1 MTEFNLQGIGLT
13 SRRTRERLVD
23 DLKASGIKDEGVL
36 DVIATVPRHIFVDEA
51 IAHRAYEDKALPI
64 GHGQTISQPY
74 VVARMTAALLGS
86 LRRAGRE
93 PRRVLEIGTGS
104 GYQTAV
110 LASLVE
116 TVFSVERI
124 RDLLERARTRLRAMD
139 VHNVRLR
146 HDDGNLGWAAEA
158 PFDAV
163 LVTAGA
169 SHVPDALMEQ
179 LRDGS
184 PLVIP
189 VGRGDVQQLLLLER
203 DGDAPLAAGARW
215 RLERADGGWR
225 LVP

>member
-13 SRRTRERLVD
+13 SRRTRERLVAH
-23 DLKASGIKDEGVL
+23 LKASGIKDEEVL

-51 IAHRAYEDKALPI
+51 LAHRAYEDNALPI

-110 LASLVE
+110 LASLVG

-124 RDLLERARTRLRAMD
+124 RDLVERARTRLRAMD
-139 VHNVRLR
+139 VRNVRLR

-189 VGRGDVQQLLLLER
+189 VGRGDVQQLKLLER
-203 DGDAPLAAGARW
+203 DGDAWRQQTLEDVRFVPLVQGT
-215 RLERADGGWR
+215 RL
-225 LVP
+225 

>member
-1 MTEFNLQGIGLT
+1 
-13 SRRTRERLVD
+13 VAH
-23 DLKASGIKDEGVL
+23 LKASGIKDEEVL

-51 IAHRAYEDKALPI
+51 LAHRAYEDNALPI

-110 LASLVE
+110 LASLVG

-124 RDLLERARTRLRAMD
+124 RDLSERARTRLRAMD
-139 VHNVRLR
+139 VRNVRLR

-189 VGRGDVQQLLLLER
+189 VGRGDVQQLKLLER
-203 DGDAPLAAGARW
+203 DGDAWRQQTLEDVRFVPLVQGT
-215 RLERADGGWR
+215 RL
-225 LVP
+225 

>member
-13 SRRTRERLVD
+13 SRRTRERLVAH
-23 DLKASGIKDEGVL
+23 LKTSGIADEEVL

-51 IAHRAYEDKALPI
+51 IAHRAYEDNALPI

-86 LRRAGRE
+86 LRRAGRV

-139 VHNVRLR
+139 VRNVRLR
-146 HDDGNLGWAAEA
+146 HDDGNLGWASEA

-189 VGRGDVQQLLLLER
+189 VGRGDVQQLKLLER
-203 DGDAPLAAGARW
+203 EGDAW
-215 RLERADGGWR
+215 RQQTLEDVRFVP
-225 LVP
+225 LVPGTRR

>member
-13 SRRTRERLVD
+13 SRRTRERLVA
-23 DLKASGIKDEGVL
+23 DLKAAGITDEGVL

-51 IAHRAYEDKALPI
+51 LAHRAYEDKALPI

-93 PRRVLEIGTGS
+93 PRRILEIGTGS

-124 RDLLERARTRLRAMD
+124 RDLLERARMRLRAMD
-139 VHNVRLR
+139 VRNVRLR

-179 LRDGS
+179 LGDGA

-189 VGRGDVQQLLLLER
+189 VGRGDVQQLKLLER
-203 DGDAPLAAGARW
+203 DGD
-215 RLERADGGWR
+215 GWR
-225 LVP
+225 TQTLEDVRFVPLVQGTRR

>member
-203 DGDAPLAAGARW
+203 DGDAWRQQTLEDVRFVPLVKGTR
-215 RLERADGGWR
+215 R
-225 LVP
+225 

>member
-13 SRRTRERLVD
+13 SRRTRERLVAH
-23 DLKASGIKDEGVL
+23 LKASGITDDEVL

-93 PRRVLEIGTGS
+93 PQRILEIGTGS

-139 VHNVRLR
+139 VRNVRLR

-158 PFDAV
+158 PFDGV
-163 LVTAGA
+163 IVTAGA

-189 VGRGDVQQLLLLER
+189 VGRGDLQQLKLLER
-203 DGDAPLAAGARW
+203 DGEAWRQQTLDDVRFVPLVQGTR
-215 RLERADGGWR
+215 R
-225 LVP
+225 

>member
-189 VGRGDVQQLLLLER
+189 VGRGDVQQLKLLER
-203 DGDAPLAAGARW
+203 DGDAWRQQTLEDVRFVPLVKGTR
-215 RLERADGGWR
+215 R
-225 LVP
+225 

>member
-13 SRRTRERLVD
+13 SRRTRERLVAH
-23 DLKASGIKDEGVL
+23 LKTSGITDEEVL

-51 IAHRAYEDKALPI
+51 IAHRAYEDNALPI
-64 GHGQTISQPY
+64 GYGQTISQPY

-110 LASLVE
+110 LASLVG

-124 RDLLERARTRLRAMD
+124 RDLSERARTRLRAMD
-139 VHNVRLR
+139 VRNVRLR

-189 VGRGDVQQLLLLER
+189 VGRGDVQQLKLLER
-203 DGDAPLAAGARW
+203 DGDAWRQQTLEDVRFVPLVQGIR
-215 RLERADGGWR
+215 R
-225 LVP
+225 

>member
-1 MTEFNLQGIGLT
+1 MTALDLQGIGLT
-13 SRRTRERLVD
+13 SRRTRERLVA
-23 DLKASGIKDEGVL
+23 DLKAAGITDELVL

-51 IAHRAYEDKALPI
+51 LAHRAYDDKALPI

-139 VHNVRLR
+139 VRNVRLR

-189 VGRGDVQQLLLLER
+189 VGRGDLQQLKLLER
-203 DGDAPLAAGARW
+203 DGDAWRTQTLEDVRFVPLVQGTR
-215 RLERADGGWR
+215 R
-225 LVP
+225 

>member
-13 SRRTRERLVD
+13 SRRTRERLVAH
-23 DLKASGIKDEGVL
+23 LKTSGITDEEVL

-51 IAHRAYEDKALPI
+51 IAHRAYEDNALPI

-139 VHNVRLR
+139 VRNVRLR

-189 VGRGDVQQLLLLER
+189 VGRGDVQQLKLFER
-203 DGDAPLAAGARW
+203 DGDAWRQQTLEDVRFVPLVQGTR
-215 RLERADGGWR
+215 R
-225 LVP
+225 

>member
-13 SRRTRERLVD
+13 SRRTRERLVAH
-23 DLKASGIKDEGVL
+23 LKASGITDDEVL

-93 PRRVLEIGTGS
+93 PRRILEIGTGS

-139 VHNVRLR
+139 VRNVRLR

-158 PFDAV
+158 PFDGV
-163 LVTAGA
+163 IVTAGA
-169 SHVPDALMEQ
+169 SHVPEALMEQ

-189 VGRGDVQQLLLLER
+189 VGRGELQQLKLLER
-203 DGDAPLAAGARW
+203 DGEAWRQQTLDDVRFVPLVQGTR
-215 RLERADGGWR
+215 R
-225 LVP
+225 

>member
-23 DLKASGIKDEGVL
+23 DLKAAGIKDEGVL

-203 DGDAPLAAGARW
+203 DGDAWRQQTLEDVRFVPLVKGTR
-215 RLERADGGWR
+215 R
-225 LVP
+225 

>member
-13 SRRTRERLVD
+13 SRRTRERLVAH
-23 DLKASGIKDEGVL
+23 LKASGITDEAVL

-51 IAHRAYEDKALPI
+51 LAHRAYEDNALPI

-86 LRRAGRE
+86 LRRAGRQ
-93 PRRVLEIGTGS
+93 PQRILEIGTGS

-110 LASLVE
+110 LASLVG

-139 VHNVRLR
+139 VRNVHLR
-146 HDDGNLGWAAEA
+146 HDDGNLGWVAEA

-189 VGRGDVQQLLLLER
+189 VGRGDVQQLQLLER
-203 DGDAPLAAGARW
+203 DGDAWRQQTLEDVRFVPLVQGTR
-215 RLERADGGWR
+215 
-225 LVP
+225 P

>member
-189 VGRGDVQQLLLLER
+189 VGRGDVQQLKLFER
-203 DGDAPLAAGARW
+203 DGDAWRQQTLEDVRFVPLVKGTR
-215 RLERADGGWR
+215 R
-225 LVP
+225 

>member
-13 SRRTRERLVD
+13 SRRTRERLVAH
-23 DLKASGIKDEGVL
+23 LKASGITDDEVL

-93 PRRVLEIGTGS
+93 PQRILEIGTGS

-139 VHNVRLR
+139 VRNVRLR

-158 PFDAV
+158 PFDGV
-163 LVTAGA
+163 IVTAGA
-169 SHVPDALMEQ
+169 SHVPEALMEQ

-189 VGRGDVQQLLLLER
+189 VGRGDLQQLKLLER
-203 DGDAPLAAGARW
+203 DGEAWRQQTLDDVRFVPLVQGTR
-215 RLERADGGWR
+215 R
-225 LVP
+225 

>member
-23 DLKASGIKDEGVL
+23 DLKASGIKDESVL

-189 VGRGDVQQLLLLER
+189 VGRGEVQQLKLFER
-203 DGDAPLAAGARW
+203 DGDAWRQQTLEDVRFVPLVKGTR
-215 RLERADGGWR
+215 R
-225 LVP
+225 

>member
-1 MTEFNLQGIGLT
+1 MAH
-13 SRRTRERLVD
+13 
-23 DLKASGIKDEGVL
+23 LKASGIKDEEVL

-51 IAHRAYEDKALPI
+51 LAHRAYEDNALPI

-110 LASLVE
+110 LASLVG

-124 RDLLERARTRLRAMD
+124 RDLSERARTRLRAMD
-139 VHNVRLR
+139 VRNVRLR

-189 VGRGDVQQLLLLER
+189 VGRGDVQQLKLLER
-203 DGDAPLAAGARW
+203 DGDAWRQQTLEDVRFVPLVQGT
-215 RLERADGGWR
+215 RL
-225 LVP
+225 

>member
-1 MTEFNLQGIGLT
+1 MTALNLQGIGLT
-13 SRRTRERLVD
+13 SRRTRERLVA
-23 DLKASGIKDEGVL
+23 DLKAAGITDELVL

-51 IAHRAYEDKALPI
+51 LAHRAYDDKALPI

-139 VHNVRLR
+139 VRNVRLR

-189 VGRGDVQQLLLLER
+189 VGRGDLQQLKLLER
-203 DGDAPLAAGARW
+203 DGDAWRTQTLEDVRFVPLVQGTR
-215 RLERADGGWR
+215 R
-225 LVP
+225 

>member
-13 SRRTRERLVD
+13 SRRTRERLVAH
-23 DLKASGIKDEGVL
+23 LKTSGITDEEVL

-51 IAHRAYEDKALPI
+51 IAHRAYEDNALPI

-74 VVARMTAALLGS
+74 VVARMTAALLAS

-139 VHNVRLR
+139 VRNVRLR

-189 VGRGDVQQLLLLER
+189 VGRGDVQQLKLFER
-203 DGDAPLAAGARW
+203 DGDAWRQQTLEDVRFVPLVQGTR
-215 RLERADGGWR
+215 R
-225 LVP
+225 

>member
-1 MTEFNLQGIGLT
+1 MTQFNLQGIGLT
-13 SRRTRERLVD
+13 SRRTRDRLVD
-23 DLKASGIKDEGVL
+23 HLKASGIKDEGVL

-74 VVARMTAALLGS
+74 VVARMTAALLAS

-179 LRDGS
+179 LHDGS

-189 VGRGDVQQLLLLER
+189 VGRGDVQQLKLLER
-203 DGDAPLAAGARW
+203 DGDAWRAQTLEDVRFVPLVKGTR
-215 RLERADGGWR
+215 R
-225 LVP
+225 

>member
-1 MTEFNLQGIGLT
+1 MTQFNLQGIGLT
-13 SRRTRERLVD
+13 SRRTRDRLVD
-23 DLKASGIKDEGVL
+23 HLKASGIKDEGVL

-74 VVARMTAALLGS
+74 VVARMTAALLAS

-189 VGRGDVQQLLLLER
+189 VGRGDVQQLKLLER
-203 DGDAPLAAGARW
+203 DGDAWRAQTLEDVRFVPLVKGTR
-215 RLERADGGWR
+215 R
-225 LVP
+225 

>member
-13 SRRTRERLVD
+13 SRRTRERLVAH
-23 DLKASGIKDEGVL
+23 LKTSGITDEEVL

-51 IAHRAYEDKALPI
+51 IAHRAYEDNALPI

-86 LRRAGRE
+86 LRRAGRV

-139 VHNVRLR
+139 VRNVRLR

-189 VGRGDVQQLLLLER
+189 VGRGDVQQLKLLER
-203 DGDAPLAAGARW
+203 DGDAW
-215 RLERADGGWR
+215 RQQTLEDVRFVP
-225 LVP
+225 LVPGTRR

>member
-23 DLKASGIKDEGVL
+23 DLKASGIKDEAVL

-203 DGDAPLAAGARW
+203 DGDAWRQQTLEDVRFVPLVKGTR
-215 RLERADGGWR
+215 R
-225 LVP
+225 

>member
-23 DLKASGIKDEGVL
+23 DLKASGIKDEAVL
-36 DVIATVPRHIFVDEA
+36 DVIATVPRHILVDEA
-51 IAHRAYEDKALPI
+51 IAHRAYEDKTLPI

-203 DGDAPLAAGARW
+203 DGDAWRQQTLEDVRFVPLVKGTR
-215 RLERADGGWR
+215 R
-225 LVP
+225 

>member
-13 SRRTRERLVD
+13 SRRTRERLVAH
-23 DLKASGIKDEGVL
+23 LKTSGITDEEVL

-51 IAHRAYEDKALPI
+51 IAHRAYEDNALPI

-139 VHNVRLR
+139 VRNVRLR

-189 VGRGDVQQLLLLER
+189 VGRGDVQQLNLLER
-203 DGDAPLAAGARW
+203 DGDSWRQQTLEDVRFVPLVQGTR
-215 RLERADGGWR
+215 R
-225 LVP
+225 

>member
-189 VGRGDVQQLLLLER
+189 VGRGEVQQLKLFER
-203 DGDAPLAAGARW
+203 DGDAWRQQTLEDVRFVPLVKGTR
-215 RLERADGGWR
+215 R
-225 LVP
+225 

>member
-51 IAHRAYEDKALPI
+51 LAHRAYEDKALPI

-189 VGRGDVQQLLLLER
+189 VGRGAVQQLKLLER
-203 DGDAPLAAGARW
+203 DGDAWRQQTLEDVRFVPLVKGTR
-215 RLERADGGWR
+215 R
-225 LVP
+225 

>member
-13 SRRTRERLVD
+13 SRRTRERLVAH
-23 DLKASGIKDEGVL
+23 LKASGITDDEVL

-93 PRRVLEIGTGS
+93 PQRILEIGTGS

-139 VHNVRLR
+139 VRNVRLR

-158 PFDAV
+158 PFDGV
-163 LVTAGA
+163 IVTAGA

-189 VGRGDVQQLLLLER
+189 VGRGELQQLKLLER
-203 DGDAPLAAGARW
+203 DGEAWRQQTLDDVRFVPLVQGTR
-215 RLERADGGWR
+215 R
-225 LVP
+225 